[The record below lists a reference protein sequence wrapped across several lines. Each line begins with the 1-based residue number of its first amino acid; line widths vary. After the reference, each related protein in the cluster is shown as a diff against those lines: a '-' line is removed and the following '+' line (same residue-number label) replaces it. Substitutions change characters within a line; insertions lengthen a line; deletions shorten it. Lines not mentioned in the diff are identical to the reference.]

1 MIINH
6 FLRSVQEK
14 PEVLLILGAICNIIH
29 ELLII
34 KNEIARYQVLVLVF
48 FFATQNVICF
58 WSLRFWHSTISSE
71 RTPRSRNKLYEI
83 NDCYGNSLF
92 LFAIGWN
99 KKSPAIN
106 SQLARGKAVARLVY
120 ALSPKKKKKK
130 MLTSMFS
137 WKSSFLIELPAP
149 IMITQSS
156 LLAIY
161 RKPCCKKR
169 NRNHEFIQSCR

>member
-6 FLRSVQEK
+6 FLRSVPEK
-14 PEVLLILGAICNIIH
+14 PEVLLTLGAICYIIH

-58 WSLRFWHSTISSE
+58 WSFRFWLSTISSE

-92 LFAIGWN
+92 LFAIG
-99 KKSPAIN
+99 
-106 SQLARGKAVARLVY
+106 
-120 ALSPKKKKKK
+120 
-130 MLTSMFS
+130 
-137 WKSSFLIELPAP
+137 
-149 IMITQSS
+149 
-156 LLAIY
+156 
-161 RKPCCKKR
+161 
-169 NRNHEFIQSCR
+169 